1 MSDKDKPFPSVGGVV
16 TFPLRPTH
24 RSVRVDAPTVRPA
37 GMSTHLWL
45 LDVLG
50 SLKSYADAQGLV
62 QLADA
67 LSDCGDVAL
76 DELRAQEFG
85 HAGPAPEDA

>member
-1 MSDKDKPFPSVGGVV
+1 MV

-24 RSVRVDAPTVRPA
+24 RGGGLDTPPARPA
-37 GMSTHLWL
+37 GMSTHLWM

-50 SLKSYADAQGLV
+50 NLKSYADAQGLV
-62 QLADA
+62 QLSNA

-85 HAGPAPEDA
+85 HTGPAPEDA